1 MGEHDSAV
9 EHILSG
15 PPLHSPDPALP
26 TSTNPEGRRGLQAV
40 IHLDGFRRLW
50 IGQIFSQLADKFYIV
65 LMVYLIAQ
73 YWVTN
78 TPAENGALAEI
89 ASAIRMDFETRA
101 QRITLLATGIYVANT
116 IPAMVLGSV
125 AGVWVDRWPKRRVM
139 VASNGLRAL
148 LVLSTPLFLIPG
160 PHWLGLSWG
169 YWALLIM
176 TFLESVLTQFFAPAE
191 QASIPLLV
199 PREHLLAANSLYQAT
214 SMGATIVGFALG
226 DPILRGLNHLFRSVG
241 ISGGEFLL
249 LPFCYGMA
257 AISLS
262 TIQMREL
269 PRKHSKDSVWK
280 EIAAGVQVLREQSS
294 VRGAMVHLV
303 LLYSL
308 LAALYVLAISLAS
321 AIKGLGPT
329 GFGTLLAM
337 SGLGMAIGAVV
348 VAQMGHSFSRRRL
361 AATGLGAITWSLVLL
376 GQLRGNLT
384 YTLAFCGLLGIGA
397 ALVAIPAQ
405 TTIQEDTP
413 ESQRGRVF
421 GLQNNLINIALS
433 LPLVLAGALVS
444 SIGLLPVLWVLAAL
458 ALVAALWERPW
469 ERC

>member
-1 MGEHDSAV
+1 M
-9 EHILSG
+9 SG
-15 PPLHSPDPALP
+15 SSLNSPEPTLP
-26 TSTNPEGRRGLQAV
+26 TGGNPEGPRGLQTV
-40 IHLDGFRRLW
+40 VRFDGFRRLW

-78 TPAENGALAEI
+78 TPQDNGPWRKSHQR
-89 ASAIRMDFETRA
+89 SAW
-101 QRITLLATGIYVANT
+101 TLRPVHNGSPCWRRGLRRQHD
-116 IPAMVLGSV
+116 PAMVLGSV

-148 LVLSTPLFLIPG
+148 LVVFTPFFLLPG

-169 YWALLIM
+169 YWALLVM

-191 QASIPLLV
+191 QAAIPLLV
-199 PREHLLAANSLYQAT
+199 PKEHLLAANSLYQAT

-226 DPILRGLNHLFRSVG
+226 EPILRGLDSLFQAIG
-241 ISGGEFLL
+241 LKGGEFLL

-262 TIQMREL
+262 TIRMREQ
-269 PRKHSKDSVWK
+269 PRTHRGESVWK
-280 EIAAGVQVLREQSS
+280 EIVAGLQVLRERAS
-294 VRGAMVHLV
+294 VRTAMVHLV

-321 AIKGLGPT
+321 AIQGLGPT
-329 GFGTLLAM
+329 GFGSLLAM

-348 VAQMGHSFSRRRL
+348 VAQVGHGFSRRRL

-384 YTLAFCGLLGIGA
+384 YTLGLCALLGVGA

-444 SIGLLPVLWVLAAL
+444 SVGLLPVLWILAGL
-458 ALVAALWERPW
+458 ALVAALIERPW
-469 ERC
+469 QRC